1 MLTNNGHLYFNQMG
15 DLLLFP
21 LKFHINESSM
31 ANILS
36 FAEVSNIAGVH
47 IKMDTSKEKLIN
59 VHIKNEKIIHFK
71 VYAEDLFCADLN
83 DPSMITY
90 RTNFSLNA

>member
-1 MLTNNGHLYFNQMG
+1 MVNILYFV
-15 DLLLFP
+15 
-21 LKFHINESSM
+21 E
-31 ANILS
+31 
-36 FAEVSNIAGVH
+36 FANIAGVH
-47 IKMDTSKEKLIN
+47 INIDTSKEKLIN